1 MQEKKLFLFFEA
13 LFGKKNFFFLVTKIP
28 KISLKDVCQT
38 HPLNQ
43 NTLYQ
48 KHDKSNRVLKPFD
61 IELFCPRRLDLANC
75 GRVDLIGLT

>member
-13 LFGKKNFFFLVTKIP
+13 LFGKKNIFFLVTKIP

-48 KHDKSNRVLKPFD
+48 K
-61 IELFCPRRLDLANC
+61 
-75 GRVDLIGLT
+75 T